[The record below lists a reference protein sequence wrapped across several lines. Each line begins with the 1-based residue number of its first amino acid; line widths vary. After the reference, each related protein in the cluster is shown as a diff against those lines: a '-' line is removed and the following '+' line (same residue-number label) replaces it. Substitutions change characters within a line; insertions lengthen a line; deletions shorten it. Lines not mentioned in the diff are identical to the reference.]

1 MTDCRITGAYICAK
15 MFITDFVTVKNL
27 EIT

>member
-1 MTDCRITGAYICAK
+1 MKKCRVLEPYTHAK
-15 MFITDFVTVKNL
+15 MFITDFVTVKHV